1 MSKREYEE
9 WDRVNQRIELII
21 IGLLIVLSLVLFG
34 VVLPVLTT
42 SII

>member
-9 WDRVNQRIELII
+9 WDSVNQRIELII

-34 VVLPVLTT
+34 VVLPAITT

>member
-1 MSKREYEE
+1 MSEREYKD

-21 IGLLIVLSLVLFG
+21 IGLLIVLSVVLFG
-34 VVLPVLTT
+34 VVLPVMTT

>member
-1 MSKREYEE
+1 MSEREYEE
-9 WDRVNQRIELII
+9 WDSVNQRIELII

-34 VVLPVLTT
+34 VVLPAITT

>member
-1 MSKREYEE
+1 MSEREYEE

-21 IGLLIVLSLVLFG
+21 IALVIILSVVLFG

>member
-1 MSKREYEE
+1 MSEREYED
-9 WDRVNQRIELII
+9 WDSVNQRIELII

-34 VVLPVLTT
+34 VVLPALTT

>member
-1 MSKREYEE
+1 MSEREYED
-9 WDRVNQRIELII
+9 WDSVNQRIELII

-34 VVLPVLTT
+34 VVLPAITT

>member
-1 MSKREYEE
+1 MSEREYEE
-9 WDRVNQRIELII
+9 WERLNQRIELII

-34 VVLPVLTT
+34 VVLPMLTT